1 MGHRIISKASWAAA
15 ILVAV
20 VATSVLFAQDAHA
33 VTYSTS
39 GTSELFSL
47 GDQLG
52 TSSDYDQLMVNGVS
66 GTLTTG
72 TITLNTL
79 DFTAGVNAIV
89 PATYTYSFDETMTV
103 SNGGGTQTLTVPFN
117 ISINTADT
125 ISILGGNSLTF
136 AVGNTDWDIVLNA
149 LTIGPN
155 PGGTMI
161 ADLTATVTD
170 PPGVTPLPGTLV
182 LFASGIGIIG
192 LIGWRKKHKHAS
204 ATTVA

>member
-1 MGHRIISKASWAAA
+1 MGNAVLSKATLAAV
-15 ILVAV
+15 LVA
-20 VATSVLFAQDAHA
+20 VATSVSFAPDAYA
-33 VTYSTS
+33 ITYSTS

-47 GDQLG
+47 GDQMG
-52 TSSDYDQLMVNGVS
+52 TSSDYDQLIVNGVS

-79 DFTAGVNAIV
+79 DFTAGVNAYV

-125 ISILGGNSLTF
+125 ISILGGNSLVF
-136 AVGNTDWDIVLNA
+136 AVGNTDWDIVVNA

-161 ADLTATVTD
+161 ANLTATVTD

>member
-1 MGHRIISKASWAAA
+1 MVSKTTLAA

-20 VATSVLFAQDAHA
+20 AMSISFAPDAYA
-33 VTYSTS
+33 ISYSTS

-47 GDQLG
+47 GDQMG
-52 TSSDYDQLMVNGVS
+52 TSSDYDQLAVNGVS
-66 GTLTTG
+66 GTLKTG

-79 DFTAGVNAIV
+79 DFTAGVNAYV
-89 PATYTYSFDETMTV
+89 PATYTYSFSETMTV
-103 SNGGGTQTLTVPFN
+103 SGSGGPQTLTVPFN

-125 ISILGGNSLTF
+125 ISILGGNSLAF
-136 AVGNTDWDIVLNA
+136 SVGNSIWDIVVNA

-161 ADLTATVTD
+161 ANLTATVTD
-170 PPGVTPLPGTLV
+170 PPGVAPLPGALV

-192 LIGWRKKHKHAS
+192 LISWWKKNKHAS

>member
-1 MGHRIISKASWAAA
+1 MSNCVISKATLAAVF
-15 ILVAV
+15 VAV
-20 VATSVLFAQDAHA
+20 AISVSFAPDAHA

-52 TSSDYDQLMVNGVS
+52 TSSDYDQLVVNGVS

-103 SNGGGTQTLTVPFN
+103 SNGGGTQTITVPFS

-125 ISILGGNSLTF
+125 ISILGGDSLTF
-136 AVGNTDWDIVLNA
+136 VVGNTDWDIVLNA

-161 ADLTATVTD
+161 ANLTATVTD
-170 PPGVTPLPGTLV
+170 APGVTPLPGTLV

-192 LIGWRKKHKHAS
+192 LIGWRKKHRHAS
-204 ATTVA
+204 AATVA

>member
-1 MGHRIISKASWAAA
+1 MGNSVKSRATLAAV
-15 ILVAV
+15 LVAAV
-20 VATSVLFAQDAHA
+20 WFAPDAYA
-33 VTYSTS
+33 ITYSTS

-47 GDQLG
+47 GDQMG

-72 TITLNTL
+72 TISLNTL
-79 DFTAGVNAIV
+79 DFTAGVNAYV

-103 SNGGGTQTLTVPFN
+103 SDGGGTQTLTVPFN

-125 ISILGGNSLTF
+125 ISILGGNSLVF
-136 AVGNTDWDIVLNA
+136 AVDNTDWDIVVNA

-161 ADLTATVTD
+161 ANLTATVTD

>member
-1 MGHRIISKASWAAA
+1 MSNAVIFRATLAAL
-15 ILVAV
+15 LVAV
-20 VATSVLFAQDAHA
+20 ATLVSFAPDAYA
-33 VTYSTS
+33 ITYSTS

-47 GDQLG
+47 GDQMG
-52 TSSDYDQLMVNGVS
+52 TSSDYDQLAVNAAS

-79 DFTAGVNAIV
+79 DFTAGVNAYT
-89 PATYTYSFDETMTV
+89 PAAYTYSFSETMTV

-117 ISINTADT
+117 ISISTADV
-125 ISILGGNSLTF
+125 ISILGGNSLAF
-136 AVGNTDWDIVLNA
+136 AVGNSDWDIVVNA

-161 ADLTATVTD
+161 ANLTATVTD

-192 LIGWRKKHKHAS
+192 LIGWRKKHKAIS
-204 ATTVA
+204 RTLCA

>member
-1 MGHRIISKASWAAA
+1 MSNSIISKATLAA

-20 VATSVLFAQDAHA
+20 ATSVSFATDAYA
-33 VTYSTS
+33 ITYSTS

-47 GDQLG
+47 GDQMG
-52 TSSDYDQLMVNGVS
+52 TSSDYDQLAVNGVS

-79 DFTAGVNAIV
+79 DFTAGINAYV
-89 PATYTYSFDETMTV
+89 PATYTYSFSETMTV
-103 SNGGGTQTLTVPFN
+103 SGAAGPQTLTVPFN

-125 ISILGGNSLTF
+125 ISILGGNSLAF
-136 AVGNTDWDIVLNA
+136 SVGNSIWDIVVNA

-161 ADLTATVTD
+161 ANLTATVTD

-182 LFASGIGIIG
+182 LFATGIGIIG
-192 LIGWRKKHKHAS
+192 LIGWRKKSKHAA
-204 ATTVA
+204 ATTFA

>member
-1 MGHRIISKASWAAA
+1 MSNSIVSKTALAA

-20 VATSVLFAQDAHA
+20 AISISFAPDAYA
-33 VTYSTS
+33 ISYSTS

-47 GDQLG
+47 GDQMG
-52 TSSDYDQLMVNGVS
+52 TSSDYDQLAVNGVS

-79 DFTAGVNAIV
+79 DFTAGVNAYV
-89 PATYTYSFDETMTV
+89 PATYTYSFSETMTV
-103 SNGGGTQTLTVPFN
+103 SGSGGPQTLTVPFN

-125 ISILGGNSLTF
+125 ISILGGNSLAF
-136 AVGNTDWDIVLNA
+136 SVGNSIWDIVVNA

-161 ADLTATVTD
+161 ANLTATVTD
-170 PPGVTPLPGTLV
+170 PPGVTPLPGALV

-192 LIGWRKKHKHAS
+192 LISWRKKNKHAS

>member
-1 MGHRIISKASWAAA
+1 MSNSFIFRAALTA

-20 VATSVLFAQDAHA
+20 ATSVWFAPDAYA
-33 VTYSTS
+33 ITYSTS

-52 TSSDYDQLMVNGVS
+52 TSSDYDQLTVNGAS

-72 TITLNTL
+72 TIKLNTF
-79 DFTAGVNAIV
+79 DFTAGVNAYV
-89 PATYTYSFDETMTV
+89 PATYTYSFNETMTV

-136 AVGNTDWDIVLNA
+136 AVGNNDWDIVVNA

-155 PGGTMI
+155 AGGTMI
-161 ADLTATVTD
+161 ANLTATVTD

-192 LIGWRKKHKHAS
+192 WVGWRKRQNNS
-204 ATTVA
+204 ISRLQVPR

>member
-79 DFTAGVNAIV
+79 DFTAGVNAYV

-125 ISILGGNSLTF
+125 ISILGGNSLVF
-136 AVGNTDWDIVLNA
+136 AVGNTDWDIVVNA